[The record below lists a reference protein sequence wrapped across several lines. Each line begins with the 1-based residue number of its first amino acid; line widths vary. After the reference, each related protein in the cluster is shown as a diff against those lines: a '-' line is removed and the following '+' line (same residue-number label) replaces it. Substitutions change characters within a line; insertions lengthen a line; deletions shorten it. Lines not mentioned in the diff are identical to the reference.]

1 MKIPK
6 ELKYSKDHEWV
17 SFKNGVATIG
27 ITDFAQ
33 SELGDI
39 VFVEFPMIGEQFNQG
54 DSAGTIEAVKTVADI
69 FCPVKGEIVAIN
81 DNIEDSPECINHDPY
96 GDGWLLKFK
105 VDSEEFDA
113 LMTPDDY
120 LELIQ

>member
-17 SFKNGVATIG
+17 SFTNGVATVG

-39 VFVEFPMIGEQFNQG
+39 VFVEFPMIGKQFNQG

-69 FCPVKGEIVAIN
+69 FCPVKGKIIAIN
-81 DNIEDSPECINHDPY
+81 DKIEDSPECINRDPY
-96 GDGWLLKFK
+96 GDGWLLKIK
-105 VDSEEFDA
+105 VESEEFDA
-113 LMTPDDY
+113 LMTPDVY
-120 LELIQ
+120 LALIQ